1 MRSIAFLSQKGGVGR
16 TTLAASLA
24 VAAAGAG
31 ERVVA
36 LDLDPQASLVSWGE
50 RRKAANTP
58 NKLVIEPLE
67 SERLPLLHTILAGLS
82 EAGFTIAVFDTAA
95 NSATARLVAPAAD
108 ICLLP
113 TRPTRL
119 DVDVTAVTF
128 RAACLAERKA
138 ALLLNQCPPA
148 YPSLRT
154 SEAAKELTRFG
165 VLAAPTVCA
174 RMDFQDAI
182 AIGWELPNTRAKAR
196 QHWKSRRFGVGY
208 GAQLESTQSETPIDQ
223 QQAGKVAAQAKNRR
237 LSARRCGTLTP

>member
-24 VAAAGAG
+24 VAAAAAG
-31 ERVVA
+31 ERVIA

-50 RRKAANTP
+50 RRRAANTP

-67 SERLPLLHTILAGLS
+67 SERLPLLRTILAGLA

-113 TRPTRL
+113 MRPTRL
-119 DVDVTAVTF
+119 DADVTAATF
-128 RAACLAERKA
+128 RAAYLAERKA
-138 ALLLNQCPPA
+138 ALLLNQCPPTC
-148 YPSLRT
+148 PSLRT
-154 SEAAKELTRFG
+154 NEATKALTRFG
-165 VLAAPTVCA
+165 VLAAPTLCA

-182 AIGWELPNTRAKAR
+182 AIGLGVTEYACEGKAALEIEALWGWIRA
-196 QHWKSRRFGVGY
+196 QMD
-208 GAQLESTQSETPIDQ
+208 STQSETATDKLP
-223 QQAGKVAAQAKNRR
+223 AGKVAA
-237 LSARRCGTLTP
+237 

>member
-24 VAAAGAG
+24 VAAAAAG

-36 LDLDPQASLVSWGE
+36 LDLDPQASLVTWGE

-67 SERLPLLHTILAGLS
+67 GERLPLLHAILEGLA
-82 EAGFTIAVFDTAA
+82 EVGFTIAIFDTPA
-95 NSATARLVAPAAD
+95 NSAIARLVALAAD

-113 TRPTRL
+113 TRL
-119 DVDVTAVTF
+119 DADVVAATF
-128 RAACLAERKA
+128 RTVCLAERKA
-138 ALLLNQCPPA
+138 ALLLNQCPPT

-154 SEAAKELTRFG
+154 SEAAKALTRFG
-165 VLAAPTVCA
+165 VLAAPTLCA

-182 AIGWELPNTRAKAR
+182 AIGLGVTEYACERKAAQEIAALWGWIR
-196 QHWKSRRFGVGY
+196 
-208 GAQLESTQSETPIDQ
+208 AQLYSTQSETPIDK
-223 QQAGKVAAQAKNRR
+223 QQAGKVAA
-237 LSARRCGTLTP
+237 

>member
-24 VAAAGAG
+24 AAAAGAG
-31 ERVVA
+31 ERVIG

-67 SERLPLLHTILAGLS
+67 GERLPLLPILEGLA
-82 EAGFTIAVFDTAA
+82 EVGFTIAIFDTAA
-95 NSATARLVAPAAD
+95 NGATARLVALAAD

-119 DVDVTAVTF
+119 DVDVAAATF
-128 RAACLAERKA
+128 RVACLAERKA
-138 ALLLNQCPPA
+138 ALLLNQCPPT
-148 YPSLRT
+148 YPNLRT
-154 SEAAKELTRFG
+154 SEAAKALMRFG
-165 VLAAPTVCA
+165 VLAAPTLCA

-182 AIGWELPNTRAKAR
+182 AIGL
-196 QHWKSRRFGVGY
+196 GVTEY
-208 GAQLESTQSETPIDQ
+208 ACE
-223 QQAGKVAAQAKNRR
+223 GKAAQ
-237 LSARRCGTLTP
+237 

>member
-1 MRSIAFLSQKGGVGR
+1 
-16 TTLAASLA
+16 
-24 VAAAGAG
+24 
-31 ERVVA
+31 
-36 LDLDPQASLVSWGE
+36 
-50 RRKAANTP
+50 
-58 NKLVIEPLE
+58 VIEPLE

-82 EAGFTIAVFDTAA
+82 EAGFTIAVFDTA

-138 ALLLNQCPPA
+138 ALLLNQCPPI

-154 SEAAKELTRFG
+154 SEAAKALTRFG
-165 VLAAPTVCA
+165 VLAAPTLCA

-182 AIGWELPNTRAKAR
+182 AIGLGVTEYACEGKAALEIEALWGWIR
-196 QHWKSRRFGVGY
+196 
-208 GAQLESTQSETPIDQ
+208 AQLDSTQSATPIDK
-223 QQAGKVAAQAKNRR
+223 QQAGKVAA
-237 LSARRCGTLTP
+237 

>member
-36 LDLDPQASLVSWGE
+36 LDLDPKASLVSWGE
-50 RRKAANTP
+50 RRKAASTP
-58 NKLVIEPLE
+58 NKLVIEPFE
-67 SERLPLLHTILAGLS
+67 SERLPLLHTILAGLA
-82 EAGFTIAVFDTAA
+82 EAGFTIAIFDTAA
-95 NSATARLVAPAAD
+95 NNATARLVAPAAD

-119 DVDVTAVTF
+119 DVDVTAATF

-138 ALLLNQCPPA
+138 ALLLNQCPPN
-148 YPSLRT
+148 YPNLRT
-154 SEAAKELTRFG
+154 SEAAKALTRFG
-165 VLAAPTVCA
+165 VLAAPTLRA

-182 AIGWELPNTRAKAR
+182 AIGLGVTEYASDGKAALEIEALWGWIR
-196 QHWKSRRFGVGY
+196 
-208 GAQLESTQSETPIDQ
+208 AQLDSTQCETAIDK
-223 QQAGKVAAQAKNRR
+223 QQAGKVAA
-237 LSARRCGTLTP
+237 

>member
-67 SERLPLLHTILAGLS
+67 SERLPLLHAILAGLA
-82 EAGFTIAVFDTAA
+82 EVGFTIAVFDTAA
-95 NSATARLVAPAAD
+95 NSATARLVALAAD

-119 DVDVTAVTF
+119 DVDVTAATF

-138 ALLLNQCPPA
+138 ALLVNQCPPA

-154 SEAAKELTRFG
+154 SEAAKALTRFA
-165 VLAAPTVCA
+165 VLAAPTLGA

-182 AIGWELPNTRAKAR
+182 AIGLGVTEYACEGKAALEIEALWAWIR
-196 QHWKSRRFGVGY
+196 
-208 GAQLESTQSETPIDQ
+208 AQLDSTQSETVIDK
-223 QQAGKVAAQAKNRR
+223 QQAGKVAA
-237 LSARRCGTLTP
+237 

>member
-67 SERLPLLHTILAGLS
+67 SERLPLLHAILAGLA
-82 EAGFTIAVFDTAA
+82 EVGFTIAVFDTAA

-113 TRPTRL
+113 ARPTRL
-119 DVDVTAVTF
+119 DVDVTAATF

-138 ALLLNQCPPA
+138 ALLVNQCPPA

-154 SEAAKELTRFG
+154 SEAAKTLMRLG
-165 VLAAPTVCA
+165 VVAEPILSA
-174 RMDFQDAI
+174 RKDFQDAI
-182 AIGWELPNTRAKAR
+182 AAGLGVTEYAREGRA
-196 QHWKSRRFGVGY
+196 
-208 GAQLESTQSETPIDQ
+208 AQEIEALWRWILTQFQSTQSETSIDKQ
-223 QQAGKVAAQAKNRR
+223 QGGQVAA
-237 LSARRCGTLTP
+237 

>member
-31 ERVVA
+31 ERVIA

-50 RRKAANTP
+50 RRKAASTP
-58 NKLVIEPLE
+58 NKLVIEPFE
-67 SERLPLLHTILAGLS
+67 GERLPLLHAILEGLA

-95 NSATARLVAPAAD
+95 NSASARLVAPAAD

-119 DVDVTAVTF
+119 DVDVAAATF

-138 ALLLNQCPPA
+138 ALLLNQCPPT

-154 SEAAKELTRFG
+154 SEAAKALTRFG
-165 VLAAPTVCA
+165 VLATPTLCA

-182 AIGWELPNTRAKAR
+182 AIGLGVTEYACEGKAAQEIEALWGWIR
-196 QHWKSRRFGVGY
+196 
-208 GAQLESTQSETPIDQ
+208 AQLESTPSETPINK
-223 QQAGKVAAQAKNRR
+223 QQAGQVAA
-237 LSARRCGTLTP
+237 

>member
-1 MRSIAFLSQKGGVGR
+1 MRSIAFLSHKGGVGR

-24 VAAAGAG
+24 VAAAGGG
-31 ERVVA
+31 ERVIA

-67 SERLPLLHTILAGLS
+67 GERLPLVHTILEGLA
-82 EAGFTIAVFDTAA
+82 EVGFTIAIFDTSA
-95 NSATARLVAPAAD
+95 NSATARLVAQAAD

-119 DVDVTAVTF
+119 DVDVTAATF

-138 ALLLNQCPPA
+138 ALLLNQCPPIC
-148 YPSLRT
+148 PSLRT
-154 SEAAKELTRFG
+154 NEAAKALTRLG
-165 VLAAPTVCA
+165 VLAAPTLCA

-182 AIGWELPNTRAKAR
+182 AIGLGVTEYACEGKAALEIEAL
-196 QHWKSRRFGVGY
+196 WGWV
-208 GAQLESTQSETPIDQ
+208 GAQLDGTQSEIPIDKQ
-223 QQAGKVAAQAKNRR
+223 GAGQVAA
-237 LSARRCGTLTP
+237 

>member
-24 VAAAGAG
+24 AAAAGAG
-31 ERVVA
+31 ERVIA

-50 RRKAANTP
+50 RRKAASTP
-58 NKLVIEPLE
+58 NKLVIEPFE
-67 SERLPLLHTILAGLS
+67 GERLPLLHAILEGLA

-95 NSATARLVAPAAD
+95 NSASARLVAPAAD

-119 DVDVTAVTF
+119 DVDVAAATF

-138 ALLLNQCPPA
+138 ALLLNQCPPT

-154 SEAAKELTRFG
+154 RRSRTG
-165 VLAAPTVCA
+165 VNALRSFSHADTVRAHGFSGCHCDRLGGYRIRVRRQGSTGNRGA
-174 RMDFQDAI
+174 LGLD
-182 AIGWELPNTRAKAR
+182 TRA
-196 QHWKSRRFGVGY
+196 VGKH
-208 GAQLESTQSETPIDQ
+208 P
-223 QQAGKVAAQAKNRR
+223 K
-237 LSARRCGTLTP
+237 